1 MEYDED
7 ESRRTERAYL
17 SPEVVYQ
24 RARTLEI
31 VNPELGEN
39 IVDVGCGPGM
49 LTKMLADTVGPK
61 GTVVGIDSSVP
72 MIGLARQRCKN
83 MDNVSFAEANI
94 GKLPFASESVD
105 VVTCMQVLLYV
116 SDVSQALNEMRRI
129 LVPGGS
135 VHIMETDWRSAVVH
149 SSDSDLA
156 EKIISAWDAAVPSSQ
171 LPARLAP
178 LCREAGFDAVNIE
191 AIPLISTDANPD
203 GFSMSALT
211 QCVADAVELDR
222 ISEAQGAAWL
232 SELSDLSADDRFFFC
247 VNRFLFSMQKPL
259 A

>member
-17 SPEVVYQ
+17 SPEIVYQ

-31 VNPELGEN
+31 VNPAFGNN

-49 LTKMLADTVGPK
+49 LTKMLAATVGPK
-61 GTVVGIDSSVP
+61 GTVVGIDSSAP
-72 MIGLARQRCKN
+72 MIGLAKLRCRD
-83 MDNVSFAEANI
+83 MSNVDFAEANV

-116 SDVSQALNEMRRI
+116 SNVSQALTEMQRV
-129 LVPGGS
+129 LVPGGRM
-135 VHIMETDWRSAVVH
+135 HIMETDWRSAVVH
-149 SSDSDLA
+149 SSDTDLT
-156 EKIISAWDAAVPSSQ
+156 EKIVSAWDAAVPNPQ
-171 LPARLAP
+171 LPARLLP
-178 LCREAGFDAVNIE
+178 LCRETGFDDIQIE

-203 GFSMSALT
+203 GFSMSALS
-211 QCVADAVELDR
+211 QCAADAIAQDR

-232 SELSDLSADDRFFFC
+232 GELCDLYAESRFFFC
-247 VNRFLFSMQKPL
+247 VNRFLFSMQKPHT
-259 A
+259 